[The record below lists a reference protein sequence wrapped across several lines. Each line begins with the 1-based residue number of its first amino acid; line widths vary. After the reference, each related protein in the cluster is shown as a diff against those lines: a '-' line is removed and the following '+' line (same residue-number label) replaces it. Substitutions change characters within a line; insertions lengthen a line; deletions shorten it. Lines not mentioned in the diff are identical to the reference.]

1 MSLVT
6 YSGDFKDI
14 DGLRNATFFCRLCL
28 FLLLLLL
35 LPNQAKAQS
44 PDVNIEEIQF
54 ESKGV
59 TLSGTIY
66 MPRHPHAAIVLVHGS
81 DQTPRMTSFAQL
93 LSENGIS
100 VFTYDKR
107 GIGQSG
113 GIYVG
118 PEVGT
123 NNVDPANLNLLAE
136 DVSAAVDI
144 LCQRERDVPVG
155 LVGFSQAG
163 WVIPIAANKN
173 PLVDFMVLFSGSLIP
188 TLEQLRFQFFTDG
201 NKDFWDTHTEA
212 EARERIRTA
221 ADRYQFENTDP
232 YDALSALSI
241 QGLWLFGAKDIQVP
255 VGLSIERLNVL
266 KAQGKS
272 YEYCLFSAL
281 DHFVS
286 DSKES
291 VDIAIHWIKNR
302 KHCTKRFST
311 EIL

>member
-6 YSGDFKDI
+6 YSRDFKDI

-44 PDVNIEEIQF
+44 PDVTVEEIQF

-66 MPRHPHAAIVLVHGS
+66 MPRHPYAAVVLVHGS
-81 DQTPRMTSFAQL
+81 GQTPRMSSFAQL
-93 LSENGIS
+93 LAENGIS

-107 GIGQSG
+107 GVGQSG
-113 GIYVG
+113 GIYAG

-123 NNVDPANLNLLAE
+123 NNVDQDNLTLLAE
-136 DVSAAVDI
+136 DASVAINI
-144 LCQRERDVPVG
+144 LRQREKNIPIG

-163 WVIPIAANKN
+163 WIIPLTANKN
-173 PLVDFMVLFSGSLIP
+173 SQVNFMVLFSGAVISTLDQLI
-188 TLEQLRFQFFTDG
+188 FQHWTDG
-201 NKDFWDTHTEA
+201 KSDFWDDHTETQVR
-212 EARERIRTA
+212 EYMSKAREHVLSNPTEYRLNKFI
-221 ADRYQFENTDP
+221 NTDP
-232 YDALSALSI
+232 REALSTLSI
-241 QGLWLFGAKDIQVP
+241 PGLWLFGEKDIQIP
-255 VGLSIERLNVL
+255 IGISKEIINTL
-266 KAQGKS
+266 KAQGKP
-272 YEYCLFSAL
+272 YEYCLFSTL

-286 DSKES
+286 GSKEP

-302 KHCTKRFST
+302 
-311 EIL
+311 